1 MVILLRSLYLRS
13 ALLVW
18 VLLLGLISV
27 QPILAQSLG
36 NIDLSTV
43 RVDNLTDS
51 QIREIWR
58 RGQSEGLSV
67 QEIGALAQ
75 AEGMP
80 AAEASKLQARL
91 NDVRTQSDPQVTET
105 QASATRQSVD
115 TRQDQQDMIARS
127 ALSGTESDQ
136 LQVFG
141 SNLFRGATRSFEPA
155 FNIPT
160 PVDYTLG
167 AGDELVINVWG
178 AAEATYRLQVTPEG
192 VIRIPNLGPI
202 FVDGLTIEQARTR
215 IINQLGNIFSGL
227 RRQQDGVP
235 NTFAEVNLGQVRSI
249 QIVVLGEVSQP
260 GTYTITS
267 LSTVF
272 NALYAAGG
280 PNRRG
285 SFREIQVIRGK
296 ETIARFDIYDF
307 LVYGDQTDNIR
318 LRDQDII
325 KIPPYKKHVRL
336 RGEVRRPA
344 LYEIKEGET
353 LAKLIEIAGG
363 FTEKAYTER
372 LVLRRKTATQRSIID
387 VRWPE
392 GGDLALFD
400 GDDLRVG
407 EIIDRYENRVT
418 IRGAIFRPGEYEL
431 TQDMTLTQLI
441 KKAEGLREDAYPD
454 RGLLF
459 RTNEILDVEMIPFS
473 VRDITQGLADDI
485 VLNRDDIVQ
494 ISSLFD
500 LREEFTVGVSGRV
513 NSPGSF
519 TFVEGMTL
527 EDAIYLADGFRHDAT
542 PYRIELARRYRDGD
556 LFVKGDRL
564 AEIFSFDIDPSLAF
578 TGKADEFVLMPF
590 DRIFV
595 RSLPNF
601 AGQQT
606 VRIRGEVNFPG
617 EYVLSTRNARISDL
631 IEWAGGISEF
641 AYLPGATLFRDVEND
656 LSDELALIDD
666 RIRIRQARENRVG
679 INLEEIMRNPQ
690 SSGNMILRPG
700 DILEIP
706 LQLQTVRVE
715 GEVLF
720 PVSVRYEDGMRFR
733 HFVNRAGGYGDMA
746 QRRRSYVIYA
756 NGDIDRSRRFLLMTF
771 HPEIKPGATIVVP
784 REEEQ
789 EQLTTQERIA
799 IYASLISM
807 AAIVSNT
814 LIYITRN

>member
-1 MVILLRSLYLRS
+1 MLEEEE
-13 ALLVW
+13 
-18 VLLLGLISV
+18 
-27 QPILAQSLG
+27 P
-36 NIDLSTV
+36 
-43 RVDNLTDS
+43 
-51 QIREIWR
+51 E
-58 RGQSEGLSV
+58 
-67 QEIGALAQ
+67 
-75 AEGMP
+75 
-80 AAEASKLQARL
+80 
-91 NDVRTQSDPQVTET
+91 
-105 QASATRQSVD
+105 
-115 TRQDQQDMIARS
+115 
-127 ALSGTESDQ
+127 

-141 SNLFRGATRSFEPA
+141 SSLFRGATRTFEPA

-192 VIRIPNLGPI
+192 IIRIPNLGPI
-202 FVDGLTIEQARTR
+202 FVDGLSIEDARTR

-235 NTFAEVNLGQVRSI
+235 NTFAEVTLGQVRSI
-249 QIVVLGEVSQP
+249 QVVVLGEVAQP

-272 NALYAAGG
+272 NALYASGG

-296 ETIARFDIYDF
+296 ETVATFDIYDF
-307 LVYGDQTDNIR
+307 LVYGDQSDNIR

-344 LYEIKEGET
+344 LYEMKEGET
-353 LAKLIEIAGG
+353 LSKLIEIAGG

-372 LVLRRKTATQRSIID
+372 LVLRRTTSTQRSITD

-392 GGDLALFD
+392 GGDLPLMD

-407 EIIDRYENRVT
+407 EVIDRYENRVT

-431 TQDMTLTQLI
+431 TEGMMLTDLI
-441 KKAEGLREDAYPD
+441 AKAEGLREDAFPH

-459 RTNEILDVEMIPFS
+459 RTNEILDVEMVPFS
-473 VRDITQGLADDI
+473 VRDIMDGYADDI
-485 VLNRDDIVQ
+485 ELKRDDIIQ

-500 LREEFTVGVSGRV
+500 LREEFNIGVSGRV

-519 TFVEGMTL
+519 SFVEGMTL

-556 LFVKGDRL
+556 MFVKGDRM
-564 AEIFSFDIDPSLAF
+564 AEIFTFDIDPSLAF
-578 TGKADEFVLMPF
+578 TGKADEFELMPF
-590 DRIFV
+590 DRVFV
-595 RSLPNF
+595 RSLPNY
-601 AGQQT
+601 APQET

-617 EYVLSTRNARISDL
+617 EYVMSTRNARISDL
-631 IEWAGGISEF
+631 VEWAGGLSEF
-641 AYLPGATLFRDVEND
+641 AYVPGATLFRDVEMD
-656 LSDELALIDD
+656 IRDELALIDD
-666 RIRIRQARENRVG
+666 RIRIRGSRENRVG
-679 INLEEIMRNPQ
+679 IDLEEIMRDPDSRSNLL
-690 SSGNMILRPG
+690 LRPG

-706 LQLQTVRVE
+706 QQLQTVRVE

-720 PVSVRYEDGMRFR
+720 PVSIRYEDGMRFR
-733 HFVNRAGGYGDMA
+733 HFVNRAGGYGERA
-746 QRRRSYVIYA
+746 QRRRSYVIYP
-756 NGDIDRSRRFLLMTF
+756 NGDIDRTRRFLFLTF
-771 HPEIKPGATIVVP
+771 HPSIEPGATIVVP
-784 REEEQ
+784 TEEEREEMSP
-789 EQLTTQERIA
+789 QERIA
-799 IYASLISM
+799 IYSSIISM
-807 AAIVSNT
+807 AAIVTNT
-814 LIYITRN
+814 FIYISRN